1 MNNDYTI
8 AIPSFSRS
16 NILFSKTLPLLFRYN
31 ISKDKITIFLRDEQE
46 RKNYGE
52 ENLEGY
58 KVVLTGCIGI
68 CETRN
73 FLQFYYY
80 DNLEYTNVL
89 FIDDDIESIIENKL
103 PIKDLDN
110 FIKEAFRET
119 KTRKFNIWGVSP
131 FHNHFFMKDTIT
143 DNLKYVCGAFYG
155 EIFDREKYMI
165 LSDVGHGED
174 FQKTME
180 CFIRDNGVVRYNG
193 IAIKTKY
200 FGEGGINESYGGL
213 ENRQIAMERNVKY
226 LKERYGS
233 MCRIKIKDY
242 GYDIRLNPY
251 FKNKI
256 E

>member
-8 AIPSFSRS
+8 AIPSYARP

-131 FHNHFFMKDTIT
+131 FKICMWGV
-143 DNLKYVCGAFYG
+143 L
-155 EIFDREKYMI
+155 RR
-165 LSDVGHGED
+165 D
-174 FQKTME
+174 F
-180 CFIRDNGVVRYNG
+180 
-193 IAIKTKY
+193 
-200 FGEGGINESYGGL
+200 
-213 ENRQIAMERNVKY
+213 
-226 LKERYGS
+226 
-233 MCRIKIKDY
+233 
-242 GYDIRLNPY
+242 
-251 FKNKI
+251 
-256 E
+256 